1 MANDREKEAAAR
13 ASVRLV
19 RDGDIV
25 GLGTG
30 STAAYAVRFL
40 GERVQA
46 GLKIRGIPTSIH
58 TQELA
63 ASLGIPL
70 TTLDE
75 VQEIDVTI
83 DGADEVD
90 PELRLIKGGGGAL
103 LREKIVASA
112 TRKLVIIADSSQTG
126 SDAGQSFRC
135 RWRVI
140 KFAEALVA
148 KKITA
153 LGAAVTVR
161 GSVVGQAFITD
172 EGNHILDCNFG
183 QIPDPPA
190 LARKLESMPG
200 VVEHGLFIGMAAIAL
215 IGKGDQVV
223 EMRALETLSVR
234 IYVVIKVSATVSVLS
249 SRFSVIPAIFPQ
261 TPPGGGALP
270 RRCCNAPGRC
280 AGSRRLFPRPGV
292 R

>member
-1 MANDREKEAAAR
+1 MANDQEKETAAR
-13 ASVRLV
+13 ASLKFV
-19 RDGDIV
+19 RDGDVV

-30 STAAYAVRFL
+30 STATYAVRFL
-40 GERVQA
+40 GERVRA

-58 TQELA
+58 TRELA

-112 TRKLVIIADSSQTG
+112 TRKVVIIADSAKQVPMLG
-126 SDAGQSFRC
+126 KFPVPVE
-135 RWRVI
+135 VI
-140 KFAEALVA
+140 KFAEALLA

-153 LGAAVTVR
+153 LGAAVKVR
-161 GSVVGQAFITD
+161 SDSSGNPFITD

-183 QIPDPPA
+183 RIPDPPA
-190 LARKLESMPG
+190 LACELENMPG
-200 VVEHGLFIGMAAIAL
+200 VVEHGLFIGMAAAVL
-215 IGKGDQVV
+215 IGKGDQVI
-223 EMRALETLSVR
+223 ELLRS
-234 IYVVIKVSATVSVLS
+234 
-249 SRFSVIPAIFPQ
+249 
-261 TPPGGGALP
+261 GA
-270 RRCCNAPGRC
+270 
-280 AGSRRLFPRPGV
+280 S
-292 R
+292 

>member
-13 ASVRLV
+13 ASVKLV

-40 GERVQA
+40 GERVHA

-58 TQELA
+58 TQEMA
-63 ASLGIPL
+63 TSLGIPL

-75 VQEIDVTI
+75 FQTIDVTI
-83 DGADEVD
+83 DGADELD

-112 TRKLVIIADSSQTG
+112 SRKLVIIADSSKQVPMLG
-126 SDAGQSFRC
+126 KFP
-135 RWRVI
+135 VPVEII
-140 KFAEALVA
+140 KFAETLVA

-161 GSVVGQAFITD
+161 GAASGKPFLTD

-183 QIPDPPA
+183 QIADPPA
-190 LARKLESMPG
+190 LARQLESMPG

-215 IGKGDQVV
+215 IGKGDDVV
-223 EMRALETLSVR
+223 EMRAL
-234 IYVVIKVSATVSVLS
+234 K
-249 SRFSVIPAIFPQ
+249 P
-261 TPPGGGALP
+261 
-270 RRCCNAPGRC
+270 
-280 AGSRRLFPRPGV
+280 
-292 R
+292 